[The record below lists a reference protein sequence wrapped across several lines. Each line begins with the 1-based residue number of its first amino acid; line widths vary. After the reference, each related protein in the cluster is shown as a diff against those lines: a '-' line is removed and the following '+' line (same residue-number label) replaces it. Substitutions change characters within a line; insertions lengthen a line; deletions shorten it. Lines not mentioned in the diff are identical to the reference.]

1 MDCLHARRLLLADS
15 GAQSSEAREHLAA
28 CRDCARFARELASLE
43 PTIEGAVLVP
53 IPDALAP
60 RVLLGLRRLRSWRY
74 AGIIAAARAAA
85 RHVEKL
91 FGWGRS

>member
-15 GAQSSEAREHLAA
+15 GAQSSEARAHLVA
-28 CRDCARFARELASLE
+28 CRGCARFSRDLAKLD
-43 PTIEGAVLVP
+43 PTIEDAVLVP

-60 RVLLGLRRLRSWRY
+60 RVMLGLRRLRSWRY
-74 AGIIAAARAAA
+74 AGVIAVAAAAARG
-85 RHVEKL
+85 VGKL